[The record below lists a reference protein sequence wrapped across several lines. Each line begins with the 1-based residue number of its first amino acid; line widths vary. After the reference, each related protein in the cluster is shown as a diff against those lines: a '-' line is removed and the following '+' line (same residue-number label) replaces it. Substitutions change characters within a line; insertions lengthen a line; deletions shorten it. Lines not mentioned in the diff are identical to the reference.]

1 MMIKTKSLR
10 RMIVLLVFVLLL
22 TLLMQMSRSELVMR
36 WNGDNDGTGPR
47 AAARNALAPAELAR
61 IHQERLVVLVD
72 PDDATSQK
80 VAYQAEQ
87 VLTGMKKRFE
97 RVPVGSVMPDPAPD
111 GVIVTVS
118 DLTRLAG
125 TEWLDGYVARGGR
138 VLLAI
143 EPENNEAF
151 SAMYR
156 RLDILEIGTYVET
169 SDIRLHTNVLLG
181 FAGGEFR
188 DPGLHISVL
197 RVKLGQH
204 SRVHVSAGEH
214 VPLLWEA
221 PYGKGAY
228 IVFNGALLQEKINRG
243 LFAGAIGVLLPD
255 LIYPVLNAKL
265 MYIDDFPAPFPQGT
279 HPLIDR
285 DYRMDL
291 PHFFKKVWWPD
302 MIRLARKHDLKYTGA
317 LIVTYGNRVT
327 PPFDWE
333 SDADVS
339 SLVLYGREL
348 LKEGGEIG
356 VHGYN
361 HQTLSTVPR
370 VSRAF
375 GYNMWPSQREMTV
388 SLRSLRQY
396 VESVFP
402 HYPLRTYVPP
412 SNALD
417 EAGRQVL
424 KQALPDLV
432 NISSLYI
439 EDIRN
444 LSYVQEYKLAPDG
457 VVEMPR
463 VTYGYRIGEYDR
475 WMMANAVTAYGIF
488 SHFVHPDDVIDEVRG
503 GNGSWRDLYTSLEE
517 YLELVQDRYG
527 WLRPMTAAE
536 ASGEA
541 RRWLESQPVFERRPG
556 GLNGYINGFAGP
568 QYFLLRTDRNIV
580 RTKRCEV
587 RRIEQGAYLVR
598 ADHEIFSIDWT
609 EKP

>member
-1 MMIKTKSLR
+1 
-10 RMIVLLVFVLLL
+10 
-22 TLLMQMSRSELVMR
+22 
-36 WNGDNDGTGPR
+36 
-47 AAARNALAPAELAR
+47 
-61 IHQERLVVLVD
+61 
-72 PDDATSQK
+72 
-80 VAYQAEQ
+80 
-87 VLTGMKKRFE
+87 
-97 RVPVGSVMPDPAPD
+97 
-111 GVIVTVS
+111 
-118 DLTRLAG
+118 
-125 TEWLDGYVARGGR
+125 
-138 VLLAI
+138 
-143 EPENNEAF
+143 
-151 SAMYR
+151 
-156 RLDILEIGTYVET
+156 
-169 SDIRLHTNVLLG
+169 
-181 FAGGEFR
+181 
-188 DPGLHISVL
+188 
-197 RVKLGQH
+197 
-204 SRVHVSAGEH
+204 
-214 VPLLWEA
+214 
-221 PYGKGAY
+221 
-228 IVFNGALLQEKINRG
+228 
-243 LFAGAIGVLLPD
+243 VLLPD

-279 HPLIDR
+279 HPIIDR
-285 DYRMDL
+285 DYQMDL

-302 MIRLARKHDLKYTGA
+302 MIRLARNYDLKYTGA

-375 GYNMWPSQREMTV
+375 GYNMWPSQREMMD

-424 KQALPDLV
+424 KQALPDLR

-444 LSYVQEYKLAPDG
+444 LAYVQEYQVASDG

-475 WMMANAVTAYGIF
+475 WMMANAVTAYGVF

-503 GNGSWRDLYTSLEE
+503 GNGSWRELYKSLEG

-536 ASGEA
+536 ASDEA
-541 RRWLESQPVFERRPG
+541 RRWLTSQPVFERRPG
-556 GLNGYINGFAGP
+556 GVNGYINGFTGP

-580 RTKRCEV
+580 RTRQCEV